1 MARTSKKAVL
11 AGKQNPAAPFL
22 FDESQ
27 LPLREDLV
35 QLVRTEAYRHTGA
48 RLLDNEAKALRLVEL
63 LLGNWGLKRIS
74 EEMRVSVHSVRA
86 AREALVAQGK
96 LAPYKSRV
104 VAKIEDIIE
113 LGLDKY
119 HEGLLNGEVSPGQ
132 IPVGVGILSDK
143 RALALGE
150 PTAISVSAAAQLD
163 AKALSVEALNA
174 WVDNLASARPVDAP
188 STGLPAQAPAPQA
201 LLPAGAACGATDQV
215 PGQPVPDPAA
225 SPLAGAPQ
233 RAMAPP
239 LGGGRGGGSDP
250 AAGPKIPTQ
259 LPAANPA

>member
-1 MARTSKKAVL
+1 MARTSKKTTL
-11 AGKQNPAAPFL
+11 ARQQDPGAPFL
-22 FDESQ
+22 FDEDS

-63 LLGNWGLKRIS
+63 LLGNWGLKRIAQ
-74 EEMRVSVHSVRA
+74 ELKVSVHSVRA

-113 LGLDKY
+113 VGLDRY
-119 HEGLLNGEVSPGQ
+119 LEGLQNGEVAAAQ

-163 AKALSVEALNA
+163 AKSLSVEALND
-174 WVDNLASARPVDAP
+174 WVDSLSVDAP
-188 STGLPAQAPAPQA
+188 STVSPAQPAAPQA
-201 LLPAGAACGATDQV
+201 LPAHGATSGATAPASDPAGPACDQAL
-215 PGQPVPDPAA
+215 DPAQA
-225 SPLAGAPQ
+225 SPP
-233 RAMAPP
+233 
-239 LGGGRGGGSDP
+239 GRGGSAAP
-250 AAGPKIPTQ
+250 AAPELTTQ
-259 LPAANPA
+259 SPSPNPA

>member
-63 LLGNWGLKRIS
+63 LLGSWGLKRIS
-74 EEMRVSVHSVRA
+74 EEMHVSVHSVRA

-163 AKALSVEALNA
+163 AKALSVEALND

-188 STGLPAQAPAPQA
+188 STGLAPQA
-201 LLPAGAACGATDQV
+201 PGAQALLAAGAASGATD
-215 PGQPVPDPAA
+215 PAPTGPDRAA
-225 SPLAGAPQ
+225 APKPLVGAPE
-233 RAMAPP
+233 RAVAPP
-239 LGGGRGGGSDP
+239 PGGGGGGSDP
-250 AAGPKIPTQ
+250 AAGSKIPTQ
-259 LPAANPA
+259 LPSANPA

>member
-1 MARTSKKAVL
+1 MPRKSKKAVL
-11 AGKQNPAAPFL
+11 AGKQDPGAPFL
-22 FDESQ
+22 FDEQ
-27 LPLREDLV
+27 QMPLREDLV
-35 QLVRTEAYRHTGA
+35 QLVRTESYRHTGA
-48 RLLDNEAKALRLVEL
+48 RLVDNEAKALRLVEL
-63 LLGNWGLKRIS
+63 LLGNWGLKRIA
-74 EEMRVSVHSVRA
+74 EEMHVSVHSVRA

-163 AKALSVEALNA
+163 AKALSVEALNS
-174 WVDNLASARPVDAP
+174 WVESLASAVPVDAP
-188 STGLPAQAPAPQA
+188 STVSPVNPPAKPGLLSAGATSGAGPGGRPAPDQVPVPTP
-201 LLPAGAACGATDQV
+201 PAGAPERAVAVT
-215 PGQPVPDPAA
+215 PVA
-225 SPLAGAPQ
+225 
-233 RAMAPP
+233 
-239 LGGGRGGGSDP
+239 GGGSAP
-250 AAGPKIPTQ
+250 ADGPEIPTQ
-259 LPAANPA
+259 SPAPNSA